1 MNPEAIFKLVNPLAS
16 VGWLILIFFGRKQWA
31 ARLVTGLVVPLL
43 LALLYCGLL
52 IAHLSESNGSFS
64 TLDGVAALFQN
75 RWLLL
80 AGWIHYLAFD
90 LFVGSWEV
98 RDAEAQRIPHLAVIP
113 CLILTFLFGPAGLL
127 AYCILRFA
135 LRRAVHIVRGI

>member
-1 MNPEAIFKLVNPLAS
+1 MSPEAIFKLANPLAAA
-16 VGWLILIFFGRKQWA
+16 GWLVLIFFGRKRWA
-31 ARLVTGLVVPLL
+31 ARLVTGLAVPLL
-43 LALLYCGLL
+43 LAVLYCSLL
-52 IAHLSESNGSFS
+52 FAHLGESNGNFS

-80 AGWIHYLAFD
+80 AGWVHYLAFD

-98 RDAEAQRIPHLAVIP
+98 RDAEAQRISHLAVVP
-113 CLILTFLFGPAGLL
+113 CLVLTFLFGPAGLL

-135 LRRAVHIVRGI
+135 LRRAIGIAPAI